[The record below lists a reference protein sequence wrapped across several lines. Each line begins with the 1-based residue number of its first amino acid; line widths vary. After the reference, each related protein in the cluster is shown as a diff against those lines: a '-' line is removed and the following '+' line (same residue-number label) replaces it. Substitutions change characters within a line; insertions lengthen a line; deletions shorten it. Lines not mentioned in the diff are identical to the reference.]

1 MTEVYINTKYF
12 AGWIKSKYFRGK
24 DFYSIDELLN
34 IIEDL
39 DDELESLKEE
49 YQDYKDYVKSNYKE
63 LSYREQVE

>member
-24 DFYSIDELLN
+24 DFYSIDE
-34 IIEDL
+34 L